1 MSCQRLVS
9 DANGDDL
16 QVGRGG
22 DRPSCGILVRRLS
35 GRYPRPSSAI
45 ANRAPRGGRVQAA
58 CSAPR
63 SGVGAKRR
71 AWTRLSTAAGVSAE
85 EGRP

>member
-1 MSCQRLVS
+1 VSRRMLVN
-9 DANGDDL
+9 DANGGDL
-16 QVGRGG
+16 QVTRGG

-35 GRYPRPSSAI
+35 GHYRRPSPAR
-45 ANRAPRGGRVQAA
+45 AERAPRGGRVQAT
-58 CSAPR
+58 CGAPR

-71 AWTRLSTAAGVSAE
+71 AWTRPSAAAGVSAE